1 MLCIILHCN
10 KFYDTL
16 LYCMYWFEF
25 ILGGQYE
32 SKGMLVGSNAAVMS
46 VDFDSTGTL
55 ILAASSD
62 FASRVWTVADQ
73 RLRVSLVRIVIF
85 IILYHFLVHI
95 VIFIILYHFSMPLL
109 VFRSYMQNSVYEPGT
124 QYPVLFK
131 IKLTVA

>member
-1 MLCIILHCN
+1 MIPYYIA
-10 KFYDTL
+10 
-16 LYCMYWFEF
+16 WFEF

-85 IILYHFLVHI
+85 IIF
-95 VIFIILYHFSMPLL
+95 YHFSMPLF